1 MGAYKKMYLE
11 IVKRLKNPEGI
22 QFGRIP
28 ESEKP
33 IVRDFND
40 ALLVEFKYMDEST
53 GKLEWHSV
61 GQTGNFWSTR
71 KDNEYLHA
79 TTIVRIKI
87 DAPDNPWTLL

>member
-61 GQTGNFWSTR
+61 GQTR

-79 TTIVRIKI
+79 TAIVRIKI
-87 DAPDNPWTLL
+87 DAPDNPWTSL

>member
-61 GQTGNFWSTR
+61 GQTR

-79 TTIVRIKI
+79 IAIVRIKI
-87 DAPDNPWTLL
+87 DAPDNPWTSL